1 MKKTSTTTDVAAEV
15 VTTETETTKIVTPRA
30 ADQKEELVTV
40 QLTKREAANMR
51 DIITGYIQDNIGDEP
66 DMEYLCFMCDLWR
79 KLKQ

>member
-1 MKKTSTTTDVAAEV
+1 MKKTMTTTDDAAKV
-15 VTTETETTKIVTPRA
+15 VTTEMETTEIVVPEA